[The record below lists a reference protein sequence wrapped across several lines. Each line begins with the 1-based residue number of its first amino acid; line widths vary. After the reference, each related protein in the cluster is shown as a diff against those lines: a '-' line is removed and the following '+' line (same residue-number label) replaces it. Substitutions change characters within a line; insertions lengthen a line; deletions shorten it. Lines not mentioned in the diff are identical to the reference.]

1 MRFRNP
7 ALGTAFCVVMGFAC
21 VAGEVFAAGDAKD
34 LIPRA
39 AIFGNPERSGAQISP
54 DGRFIAFLA
63 PRDGVLNIW
72 VIPRGRPLAEARPLT
87 ADRVRPIRQYFWAE
101 NSEDIL
107 YVQDKG
113 GDENFL
119 LFAVNALTGAERT
132 LTPLSGVRVEV
143 LGQSL
148 QHPDDLLIGINDR
161 DKAYHDPFRI
171 NVRTGQMRRL
181 FENTEKYSGYLVDDD
196 LAIRYATRSTPD
208 GGWEFLRVTD
218 GKGEVVDRVG
228 FEDSQTTEPGSFTR
242 DGKTLYWNES
252 RGRDTVAL
260 MAIDVASGKKSLVAE
275 DSRADI
281 EGQIA
286 DPATGRVLAYGVGY
300 LTANWHAVDPSV
312 RQDIEFLDAN
322 LQGQWT
328 VQGQTRSNRIW
339 LVGND
344 PVTSPARVVVY
355 DRDARSLSELYVSR
369 PALVGHA
376 LPRVCPLEISARDGL
391 RLVAYLT
398 LPVGVEADAN
408 CHPARPQPLV
418 LNVHGGPWGRDR
430 YGYHPESVW
439 FADRGYASLRVNF
452 RSSTGFGKAFINKGD
467 LEWGRKMHEDLIDA
481 VDWAVANHIADPAR
495 VAMYGGSY
503 GGYATLWGA
512 TNSPEHFACN
522 VAIVAPSNLK
532 TLLASIPAYWESF
545 RDQLYRR
552 VGDPR
557 TAAGSA
563 LLEERSPLSHVQG
576 IRKPLL
582 IGQGANDPRVK
593 KAEAD
598 QIVGAM
604 EQRKIPVTYVL
615 YPDEGHGFAR
625 PENRTSFYAVA
636 EAFLSQCLGGRFEP
650 VGRDFIGS
658 TIQVPKGA
666 EFVPGLKEAL
676 SMPGR

>member
-1 MRFRNP
+1 
-7 ALGTAFCVVMGFAC
+7 
-21 VAGEVFAAGDAKD
+21 
-34 LIPRA
+34 
-39 AIFGNPERSGAQISP
+39 
-54 DGRFIAFLA
+54 
-63 PRDGVLNIW
+63 
-72 VIPRGRPLAEARPLT
+72 
-87 ADRVRPIRQYFWAE
+87 
-101 NSEDIL
+101 
-107 YVQDKG
+107 
-113 GDENFL
+113 
-119 LFAVNALTGAERT
+119 
-132 LTPLSGVRVEV
+132 
-143 LGQSL
+143 
-148 QHPDDLLIGINDR
+148 
-161 DKAYHDPFRI
+161 
-171 NVRTGQMRRL
+171 
-181 FENTEKYSGYLVDDD
+181 
-196 LAIRYATRSTPD
+196 
-208 GGWEFLRVTD
+208 
-218 GKGEVVDRVG
+218 
-228 FEDSQTTEPGSFTR
+228 
-242 DGKTLYWNES
+242 
-252 RGRDTVAL
+252 
-260 MAIDVASGKKSLVAE
+260 
-275 DSRADI
+275 
-281 EGQIA
+281 
-286 DPATGRVLAYGVGY
+286 
-300 LTANWHAVDPSV
+300 
-312 RQDIEFLDAN
+312 
-322 LQGQWT
+322 
-328 VQGQTRSNRIW
+328 
-339 LVGND
+339 
-344 PVTSPARVVVY
+344 
-355 DRDARSLSELYVSR
+355 
-369 PALVGHA
+369 
-376 LPRVCPLEISARDGL
+376 
-391 RLVAYLT
+391 
-398 LPVGVEADAN
+398 
-408 CHPARPQPLV
+408 V

-604 EQRKIPVTYVL
+604 EERKIPVTYVL